1 MMLVSLASA
10 KNHLNMDHDSDDG
23 LISLYIQAA
32 SAMVI
37 NYLKGGADAFLNSSG
52 DVEMDSQDEPVGVPY
67 EVQAATLLM
76 VGHLYRDRDGDAE
89 KAFEMG
95 YLPKPV
101 MALLYPLRDPA
112 LS

>member
-1 MMLVSLASA
+1 MMLISLASA
-10 KNHLNMDHDSDDG
+10 KRHLNMDHDSDDS
-23 LISLYIQAA
+23 LITLYINAA

-37 NYLKGGADAFLNSSG
+37 NYLKSVDFLNSSD
-52 DVEMDSQDEPVGVPY
+52 DVEMDSSDEPVGVPY
-67 EVQAATLLM
+67 EVQAATLIM
-76 VGHLYRDRDGDAE
+76 VGHLYRDRDGDTE